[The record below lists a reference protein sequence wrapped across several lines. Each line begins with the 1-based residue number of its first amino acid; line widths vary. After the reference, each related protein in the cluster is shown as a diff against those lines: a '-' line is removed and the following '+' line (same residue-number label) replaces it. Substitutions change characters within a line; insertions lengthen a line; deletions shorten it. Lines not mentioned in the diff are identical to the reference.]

1 MNQLKRTIEVVI
13 IIINNAFV
21 VKMLTENTNKM
32 DGFLS
37 KNQKYEEKKKIFSLT
52 IINSKIKMFI
62 IIHSFIYYTLFL
74 FSNTLVVM
82 QDGWCISICLD

>member
-62 IIHSFIYYTLFL
+62 IIHSFIHIYIIPFFYSQTRL
-74 FSNTLVVM
+74 
-82 QDGWCISICLD
+82 